1 MADASRPVPPPKRG
15 PLGKLVAATLA
26 FSFWLLLGMLGNI
39 LFEWVCMKM
48 VWAEDG
54 PAHSV
59 AMVEDELQGLEVE
72 FAEGIFI
79 RRPALFAREMAAA
92 VGATV
97 YREWRL
103 DGKVMELDRR
113 ASLAGGM
120 GSFSA
125 DAHELS
131 RGFQDYLQAA
141 VAATEVY
148 AIRLAVMVAALP
160 VFLLAGLVAVVD
172 GLGQRD
178 LRRFGG
184 GREKGQVYHLAR
196 GLVFPAFT
204 LPWILYLSWPAAVR
218 PGHFILPFAL
228 AFGFALWI
236 AASSFKKYL

>member
-1 MADASRPVPPPKRG
+1 M
-15 PLGKLVAATLA
+15 
-26 FSFWLLLGMLGNI
+26 
-39 LFEWVCMKM
+39 
-48 VWAEDG
+48 
-54 PAHSV
+54 
-59 AMVEDELQGLEVE
+59 
-72 FAEGIFI
+72 
-79 RRPALFAREMAAA
+79 
-92 VGATV
+92 

-103 DGKVMELDRR
+103 DGKVIELDRR

-160 VFLLAGLVAVVD
+160 VFLLAGLVAVAD

-228 AFGFALWI
+228 GFGFALWI